1 MNYKL
6 LFYNRSPYHFKS
18 NERMLTWKSVSYSFT
33 SCFSFSQQVVGTCKI
48 KILKTSLFVVFYFQ
62 NGFLY
67 INLPLEQHSMSEF
80 QKKKRMRKL
89 RVTKK
94 VLDILHTWDSLT
106 KMQQSL
112 RFRFSDNFYLQLRQ
126 NGKMDTLSYMV
137 RTKNA
142 IHTLPPVTPN
152 TD

>member
-6 LFYNRSPYHFKS
+6 LFYNRSPYLFKS

-48 KILKTSLFVVFYFQ
+48 KILKTSLFVIFYFQ

-67 INLPLEQHSMSEF
+67 INLPLEQHSMSELK
-80 QKKKRMRKL
+80 KKKRMRKI

-106 KMQQSL
+106 KMQQIL
-112 RFRFSDNFYLQLRQ
+112 RFRFSDNLPP
-126 NGKMDTLSYMV
+126 
-137 RTKNA
+137 TKAKRKDGYTFLHGRNKNV
-142 IHTLPPVTPN
+142 IHTLPPVNRN